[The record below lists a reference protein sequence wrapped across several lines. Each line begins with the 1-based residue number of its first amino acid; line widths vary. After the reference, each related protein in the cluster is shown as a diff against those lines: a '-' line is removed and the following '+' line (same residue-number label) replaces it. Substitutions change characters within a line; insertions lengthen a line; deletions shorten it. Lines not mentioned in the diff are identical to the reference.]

1 MIREILNILWPLV
14 AGIVLGFFFYGGLW
28 ITIKKGID
36 SKYAYLLL
44 IGSFFIRTAVVLLGF
59 YYVAKGDWKSMFYCL
74 IGFVLAKFILNS
86 ITKKLINKPS
96 VL

>member
-1 MIREILNILWPLV
+1 MILEILNILLTLV
-14 AGIVLGFFFYGGLW
+14 AGLVLGFFFYGGLW

-74 IGFVLAKFILNS
+74 TGFVLAKFILTP
-86 ITKKLINKPS
+86 ITKKLKNKPR